1 MQQAPFDSKIR
12 TGSTASTDSRS
23 TASGAIGAVET
34 TTEAI
39 LNRGL
44 NVRHIRF
51 MALGSAIGT
60 GLFYGSASAIQKA
73 GPAVLLAY
81 IIGGAAVF
89 MVMRAL
95 GEMAVRHPV
104 SGSFG
109 QYASRYLG
117 PRAGFVT
124 GWTYVFEMA
133 IVAIADVTAFSIYM
147 GFWFPNV
154 ERWIWILAIIF
165 FLAALNLLSVK
176 VFGEL
181 EFWFSLIK
189 VAAIIAMI
197 AGGAALI
204 VFGFQSGGSAAA
216 PGLGNLVEH
225 GGFFPNGFEGL
236 LASFAVVMFAFGG
249 IETIGITAGEAADPK
264 KVLPK
269 AVNTVPVRVLLFYV
283 LALGVLMS
291 LFPWNEIGS
300 NGSPFV
306 QIFSGLGI
314 PAAPHILNAVVI
326 TAALSAINS
335 DIFGAGRILFGLARQ
350 GHAPQSFGKVSRHGV
365 PWMTVVMMAGILLA
379 GVVLNALIPKDV
391 FVLIASIATFA
402 TVWVWVMILASH
414 VAMKREIARTG
425 LPASEFPSPW
435 WPAASILTIAFMAL
449 VIAVLGVFEETRV
462 ALYIGAAWLAVLLLA
477 YQFKVRGAGRVRA
490 ELVDETASLPVVK
503 TAPADLGNNR
513 LQER

>member
-1 MQQAPFDSKIR
+1 MQQAQTEAKPGAPENSTSTIGGTSDS
-12 TGSTASTDSRS
+12 T
-23 TASGAIGAVET
+23 IGGTVGTAVET
-34 TTEAI
+34 V

-81 IIGGAAVF
+81 MIGGAAVF

-117 PRAGFVT
+117 PLAGFVT

-147 GFWFPNV
+147 GFWFPDV
-154 ERWIWILAIIF
+154 ERWIWVLAIIF

-189 VAAIIAMI
+189 VVAIIAMI
-197 AGGAALI
+197 AGGAAI
-204 VFGFQSGGSAAA
+204 IIFGFQAGGATVA
-216 PGLGNLVEH
+216 PGIGNLVEH
-225 GGFFPNGFEGL
+225 GGMFPNGFEGL

-249 IETIGITAGEAADPK
+249 IETIGVTAGEAADPK
-264 KVLPK
+264 KVIPK

-283 LALGVLMS
+283 LTLAVLMS
-291 LFPWNEIGS
+291 LFPWNEVGT

-350 GHAPQSFGKVSRHGV
+350 GHAPASFGKVSRHGV
-365 PWMTVVMMAGILLA
+365 PWMTVVMMAVVLLV
-379 GVVLNALIPKDV
+379 GVVLNAVMPKDV
-391 FVLIASIATFA
+391 FLLIASIATFA

-414 VAMKREIARTG
+414 VAMKREIARKG

-435 WPAASILTIAFMAL
+435 WPAASILTIAFMAM
-449 VIAVLGVFEETRV
+449 VIVILGAFEDSRV
-462 ALYIGAAWLAVLLLA
+462 ALHVGAVWLGVLVLA
-477 YQFKVRGAGRVRA
+477 YRLWVRGTGRSRA
-490 ELVDETASLPVVK
+490 ELVDETASIPVVE
-503 TAPADLGNNR
+503 AR
-513 LQER
+513 R

>member
-1 MQQAPFDSKIR
+1 MQQTTLASKD
-12 TGSTASTDSRS
+12 TVLQAAGTALS
-23 TASGAIGAVET
+23 
-34 TTEAI
+34 
-39 LNRGL
+39 RGL

-109 QYASRYLG
+109 QYASKYLG
-117 PRAGFVT
+117 PFAGFVT

-147 GFWFPNV
+147 GFWFPQV
-154 ERWIWILAIIF
+154 DRWIWVLAIIL
-165 FLAALNLLSVK
+165 FLGAMNLLSVK

-189 VAAIIAMI
+189 VVAIIAMI
-197 AGGAALI
+197 VGGAAI
-204 VFGFQSGGSAAA
+204 VVFGFQTGDGDGVA
-216 PGLGNLVEH
+216 PGLGNLVHH
-225 GGFFPNGFEGL
+225 GGLFPNGFEGL
-236 LASFAVVMFAFGG
+236 LAAFAVVMFAFGG

-264 KVLPK
+264 KVIPQ

-283 LALGVLMS
+283 LTLGVLMS
-291 LFPWNEIGS
+291 IFPWNEIGS
-300 NGSPFV
+300 SGSPFV
-306 QIFSGLGI
+306 QIFDGLGI

-335 DIFGAGRILFGLARQ
+335 DIFGAGRILFGLAQQ
-350 GHAPQSFGKVSRHGV
+350 GHAPKSFGKISRHGV
-365 PWMTVVMMAGILLA
+365 PWMTVVMMGGILLV
-379 GVVLNALIPKDV
+379 GVVLNAVIPEDV

-414 VAMKREIARTG
+414 VAMKREIKRKG
-425 LPASEFPSPW
+425 LPASEFGSPL
-435 WPAASILTIAFMAL
+435 WPAASILTMAFMAM
-449 VIAVLGVFEETRV
+449 VIVILGVFEDTRV
-462 ALYIGAAWLAVLLLA
+462 ALYVGGTWLVLLFVA
-477 YQFKVRGAGRVRA
+477 YKLWVRGGGLRRA
-490 ELVDETASLPVVK
+490 ELVDETV
-503 TAPADLGNNR
+503 
-513 LQER
+513 

>member
-1 MQQAPFDSKIR
+1 MQQTTLSPQQTSKE
-12 TGSTASTDSRS
+12 TASSTA
-23 TASGAIGAVET
+23 AGV
-34 TTEAI
+34 

-81 IIGGAAVF
+81 MIGGAAVF

-117 PRAGFVT
+117 PLAGFVT

-147 GFWFPNV
+147 GFWFPQV
-154 ERWIWILAIIF
+154 DRWIWVLAIIF
-165 FLAALNLLSVK
+165 FLGAINLLSVK

-197 AGGAALI
+197 IGGAAI
-204 VFGFQSGGSAAA
+204 VAFGFQTADAGAAASVA

-225 GGFFPNGFEGL
+225 GGLFPNGFGGL
-236 LASFAVVMFAFGG
+236 LAAFAVVMFAFGG

-264 KVLPK
+264 KVIPQ

-283 LALGVLMS
+283 LTLGVLMS
-291 LFPWNEIGS
+291 LFPWNEIGT

-306 QIFSGLGI
+306 QIFDGLGI

-335 DIFGAGRILFGLARQ
+335 DIFGAGRILFGLAQQ
-350 GHAPQSFGKVSRHGV
+350 GHAPASFRKVSRNGV
-365 PWMTVVMMAGILLA
+365 PWMTVVMMGVILLV
-379 GVVLNALIPKDV
+379 GVVLNAVIPEDV
-391 FVLIASIATFA
+391 FLVIASIATFA

-414 VAMKREIARTG
+414 VAMKREIARKG
-425 LPASEFPSPW
+425 LPASEFPSPL
-435 WPAASILTIAFMAL
+435 WPLASVLTIAFMAM
-449 VIAVLGVFEETRV
+449 VIAVLGFFEDTRV
-462 ALYIGAAWLAVLLLA
+462 ALYVGGAWLGLLVVA
-477 YQFKVRGAGRVRA
+477 YRLWVRGNGRRRA
-490 ELVDETASLPVVK
+490 ELVDETGAIPVV
-503 TAPADLGNNR
+503 T
-513 LQER
+513 ERA

>member
-1 MQQAPFDSKIR
+1 MQQTKL
-12 TGSTASTDSRS
+12 
-23 TASGAIGAVET
+23 AVESP
-34 TTEAI
+34 A
-39 LNRGL
+39 LQAAGSALSRGL

-95 GEMAVRHPV
+95 GEMAVQHPV

-117 PRAGFVT
+117 PFAGFVT

-147 GFWFPNV
+147 GFWFPQV
-154 ERWIWILAIIF
+154 DRWIWILAIIL
-165 FLAALNLLSVK
+165 FLGALNLLSVK

-189 VAAIIAMI
+189 VVAIIAMI
-197 AGGAALI
+197 VGGAAI
-204 VFGFQSGGSAAA
+204 IAFGFQSGNDGGGVA

-225 GGFFPNGFEGL
+225 GGLFPNGFEGL
-236 LASFAVVMFAFGG
+236 LAAFAVVMFAFGG

-264 KVLPK
+264 KVIPK

-283 LALGVLMS
+283 LTLGVLMS
-291 LFPWNEIGS
+291 IFPWNEIGS
-300 NGSPFV
+300 SGSPFV
-306 QIFSGLGI
+306 QIFDGLGI

-335 DIFGAGRILFGLARQ
+335 DIFGAGRILFGLAQQ
-350 GHAPQSFGKVSRHGV
+350 GHAPKSFGKISRHGV
-365 PWMTVVMMAGILLA
+365 PWMTVVMMGGILLV
-379 GVVLNALIPKDV
+379 GVVLNAMIPEDV
-391 FVLIASIATFA
+391 FVVIASIATFA

-414 VAMKREIARTG
+414 VAMKREIKRKD
-425 LPASEFPSPW
+425 LPASEFGSPL
-435 WPAASILTIAFMAL
+435 WPVASILTIAFMAM
-449 VIAVLGVFEETRV
+449 VIVILGVFEDTRV
-462 ALYIGAAWLAVLLLA
+462 ALYVGATWLGLLFVA
-477 YQFKVRGAGRVRA
+477 YKLWVRGGGLRRA
-490 ELVDETASLPVVK
+490 ELVDETV
-503 TAPADLGNNR
+503 
-513 LQER
+513 

>member
-1 MQQAPFDSKIR
+1 MQQAPDAIKTAPAAAIR
-12 TGSTASTDSRS
+12 TAST
-23 TASGAIGAVET
+23 AVET
-34 TTEAI
+34 V
-39 LNRGL
+39 LHRGL

-81 IIGGAAVF
+81 MIGGAAVF

-117 PRAGFVT
+117 PLAGFVT

-147 GFWFPNV
+147 GFWFPAV
-154 ERWIWILAIIF
+154 ERWIWVLAIIF
-165 FLAALNLLSVK
+165 LLAALNLLSVK

-181 EFWFSLIK
+181 EFWFTLVK
-189 VAAIIAMI
+189 VTAIIAMI
-197 AGGAALI
+197 AGGAAILA
-204 VFGFQSGGSAAA
+204 FGFQAGGSTVA

-225 GGFFPNGFEGL
+225 GGLFPNGFEGL
-236 LASFAVVMFAFGG
+236 LAAFAVVMFAFGG

-264 KVLPK
+264 KVIPQ

-283 LALGVLMS
+283 LTLGVLMS

-335 DIFGAGRILFGLARQ
+335 DIFGAGRILFGLAQQ
-350 GHAPQSFGKVSRHGV
+350 GHAPQSFGRVSRHGV
-365 PWMTVVMMAGILLA
+365 PWMTVVMMAGILLV
-379 GVVLNALIPKDV
+379 GVVLNAVIPEDV
-391 FVLIASIATFA
+391 FLLIASIATFA
-402 TVWVWVMILASH
+402 TVWVWVMILSSH
-414 VAMKREIARTG
+414 VAMKREIARNG
-425 LPASEFPSPW
+425 LPVSEFPSPW
-435 WPAASILTIAFMAL
+435 WPAASVLTIGFMAL
-449 VIAVLGVFEETRV
+449 VIAVLGVFEDTRI
-462 ALYIGAAWLAVLLLA
+462 ALYVGAVWLGLLVLA
-477 YQFKVRGAGRVRA
+477 YRLWVKGNGRRRA
-490 ELVDETASLPVVK
+490 HLEDETSPLPVVR
-503 TAPADLGNNR
+503 G
-513 LQER
+513 